1 MTIPLKAKVITFLWL
16 VLLIYLL
23 IIEQGMF
30 GTEEEHVVTVQEKK
44 DELIYDSGWIYLFTD
59 EKNNKYSTKP
69 EIYDEIQLGHTYYI
83 KTGKRSPINGRW
95 YAYYAKE
102 LPRNNISN
110 KWIYL

>member
-1 MTIPLKAKVITFLWL
+1 
-16 VLLIYLL
+16 
-23 IIEQGMF
+23 MF
-30 GTEEEHVVTVQEKK
+30 GTEEEHVVTVREKE
-44 DELIYDSGWIYLFTD
+44 DELMDSGRRYLFTD

-69 EIYDEIQLGHTYYI
+69 ELYDEIRLGHMYYI
-83 KTGKRSPINGRW
+83 KTGKRSPINGLW